1 MLTEFKSFFDNL
13 EVLHKIKHIWSK
25 FQPAVY
31 ENDSIIYE
39 SVCHK
44 ISRKRKQLK
53 PILIQLG
60 QEQMYLFKNKN
71 PHGMLQLTVV
81 IMSTQKTDYGIA
93 LRLLRN
99 GQYIDIITQD
109 INILKQLL
117 QYKCLQTTFHDEF
130 SVSKLIG
137 KGSFAKVYLASKKSS
152 GIQYAIKAFNKEFM
166 FEQFKGIESLENE
179 IKVMRRLN
187 QENLVHLHEAYET
200 QNSIYFVLDL
210 LQGGELLVRAKT
222 NPFSSECL
230 QQLMYN
236 FIKALVHIHN
246 KKCIHRDLKP
256 ENLLLKTKESST
268 DVVIADFGL
277 ATFLNEQII
286 FKRCGTPGFVA
297 PEILI
302 YKEDDPFYDDK
313 CDIFSA
319 GVIFYILLTGKQ
331 PFQGSDYKVILRSN
345 KNCEINFNLKQIQQS
360 SQKLQ
365 DLLRKMLQQ
374 NPKDRPNAE
383 TCLQHPYFKE
393 IFNKKDLI
401 EIYENLIEYEI
412 ENQHRL
418 QKIGSFDSQIGS
430 MELISRSPILNG
442 LIDTIGSLSNGSV
455 LGSSSRLEKPQP
467 QQQQQQQQSKFSQF
481 CQNMKNVQQD
491 SNFNSQASPQNKR
504 KDSQD
509 LHKFALK
516 NSYQK
521 KQQSKDDD
529 YVNEESAN
537 LEDAIQKL
545 NSQTPKIGIFKKS
558 ASCKIP
564 KTIKE

>member
-1 MLTEFKSFFDNL
+1 MLTEFTSFFDNL
-13 EVLHKIKHIWSK
+13 EVLYKIKHIWSK
-25 FQPAVY
+25 FQQQIY
-31 ENDSIIYE
+31 ENDSIIFE

-44 ISRKRKQLK
+44 ISRKKRKLK
-53 PILIQLG
+53 PISIQLG

-71 PHGMLQLTVV
+71 PHGLLQLSVV
-81 IMSTQKTDYGIA
+81 IMSFFKTDYGMAI
-93 LRLLRN
+93 RLQKN
-99 GQYIDIITQD
+99 GQYIDILTSD
-109 INILKQLL
+109 PNVLKQLL

-130 SVSKLIG
+130 SVSKMIG
-137 KGSFAKVYLASKKSS
+137 KGSFAKVYLAAKKST
-152 GIQYAIKAFNKEFM
+152 GVQFAIKAFNKEFM
-166 FEQFKGIESLENE
+166 LEQSRGKESLENE
-179 IKVMRRLN
+179 IRVMRRLN

-210 LQGGELLVRAKT
+210 LEGGELLERAKNIPYST
-222 NPFSSECL
+222 ECL
-230 QQLMYN
+230 QKLMYN
-236 FIKALVHIHN
+236 FIKALVHIHS

-256 ENLLLKTKESST
+256 ENLLLKNKEFST
-268 DVVIADFGL
+268 DIVIADFGL

-331 PFQGSDYKVILRSN
+331 PFQVSDYKAILRSN
-345 KNCEINFNLKQIQQS
+345 KNCEINFNIKQIQQS

-365 DLLRKMLQQ
+365 ELLRMMLQQ

-383 TCLQHPYFKE
+383 SCLQHPYFKE
-393 IFNKKDLI
+393 IFNKKDLL
-401 EIYENLIEYEI
+401 EIQENLIEQ
-412 ENQHRL
+412 NQYRL
-418 QKIGSFDSQIGS
+418 LKKGSFDSQVGS
-430 MELISRSPILNG
+430 MELMIRSPVLNG
-442 LIDTIGSLSNGSV
+442 RIDTVGSFSNGSA
-455 LGSSSRLEKPQP
+455 LGSSTRLEKSQF
-467 QQQQQQQQSKFSQF
+467 QQQQYQSKFSQF

-491 SNFNSQASPQNKR
+491 QSPQASPLIKR

-521 KQQSKDDD
+521 KQLSKDDD
-529 YVNEESAN
+529 YANEESAH
-537 LEDAIQKL
+537 LESTLQQL
-545 NSQTPKIGIFKKS
+545 NSQTPKIGLLKKS
-558 ASCKIP
+558 ASFKVP
-564 KTIKE
+564 KTIQE